1 MGRFASVLRSADE
14 YSPLVQLDSLL
25 EIAPPAPKARRG
37 LGAEAFGEFKASDD
51 PDWDHSNKQL
61 GTDGEELVVEH
72 ECEIMPSAGA
82 LLLEKPDLLPGYTIF
97 LAYRIV
103 AEDKKSPLV

>member
-1 MGRFASVLRSADE
+1 MCWR
-14 YSPLVQLDSLL
+14 
-25 EIAPPAPKARRG
+25 
-37 LGAEAFGEFKASDD
+37 
-51 PDWDHSNKQL
+51 
-61 GTDGEELVVEH
+61 TDGEELVVEH

-103 AEDKKSPLV
+103 VEDKKSPLV